1 MENLNEIKQKQI
13 KDKNINNKNIIHK
26 TDIISDLKEIFNHF
40 SNNSKYLSNKNY
52 KLFLIET
59 SLLDDLNITPEYS
72 NTLFYS
78 FSSAKNCI
86 SFQSFYKLIMKIANI
101 KFPKKYKESPENAF
115 SFLFEIYLNPLLK
128 IFHEMNSENN
138 NKSGLKKEGL
148 IFNNNNL

>member
-86 SFQSFYKLIMKIANI
+86 SFQSFYK
-101 KFPKKYKESPENAF
+101 
-115 SFLFEIYLNPLLK
+115 
-128 IFHEMNSENN
+128 
-138 NKSGLKKEGL
+138 
-148 IFNNNNL
+148 